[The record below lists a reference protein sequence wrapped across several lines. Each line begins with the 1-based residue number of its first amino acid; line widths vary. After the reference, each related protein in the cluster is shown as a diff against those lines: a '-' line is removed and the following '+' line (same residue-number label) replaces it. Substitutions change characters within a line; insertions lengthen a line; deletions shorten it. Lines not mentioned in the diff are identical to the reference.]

1 MCYVLCIQR
10 ADITTE
16 QRVEMFDVFVK
27 MKTEPIT
34 ISNEVEEKD
43 EVEEQY
49 GWVKKDGGL
58 KRKGK

>member
-1 MCYVLCIQR
+1 
-10 ADITTE
+10 
-16 QRVEMFDVFVK
+16 MFDVFVK

-49 GWVKKDGGL
+49 GWVKKDGGV
-58 KRKGK
+58 KRKRK